1 MTDLWGLCLL
11 CYCFAVDHDPTA
23 VGAFGVEAFGSG
35 FTIVQIAAV
44 LQDADIGIDIVPQLM
59 AQGRAEILHDEFITC
74 LEIAAA
80 ASAFGDG
87 EFHFHKN
94 QPFGRLAS
102 AQIEMKECRQT
113 TAFLVK

>member
-11 CYCFAVDHDPTA
+11 CYCFAVDDDSSA

-80 ASAFGDG
+80 AAAFGDG
-87 EFHFHKN
+87 EFHFHKI
-94 QPFGRLAS
+94 PRKKRPDGTIRAFGVLIRRCPGPA
-102 AQIEMKECRQT
+102 
-113 TAFLVK
+113 